1 MRDEKRQRSTH
12 PLVVKDAP
20 PDLSK
25 DVARGSLERS
35 IDIRAALS
43 ARLDEEEALLL
54 RPALALVRGH
64 LPPFVRKVTLIADE
78 DARQVWVRVRAYVRK
93 PGACVVEAWA
103 WFKLRRKMGYVAWV
117 AYWVVRSR
125 RRRGGTPRRHGSM
138 SG

>member
-1 MRDEKRQRSTH
+1 MRASVSSNERRKKGNGNAH
-12 PLVVKDAP
+12 PLVVKDAL
-20 PDLSK
+20 PDLGE
-25 DVARGSLERS
+25 DITHGSLERS

-93 PGACVVEAWA
+93 PGACVVEAW
-103 WFKLRRKMGYVAWV
+103 G
-117 AYWVVRSR
+117 VV
-125 RRRGGTPRRHGSM
+125 
-138 SG
+138 